1 MRWLGLDIG
10 QKRIGV
16 AVSDEAEM
24 FAFPL
29 TVIQRTSLGADVKA
43 VLALI
48 AEHGVAGV
56 VVGEP
61 LEMSGKVG
69 AAVLRTRVFTDAL
82 RLQYGGEL
90 IFVDERFSTVEA
102 ERVLLSADTS
112 RARRKQ
118 VVDKV
123 AASVILQQHLE
134 RKKA

>member
-1 MRWLGLDIG
+1 
-10 QKRIGV
+10 
-16 AVSDEAEM
+16 VSDEAEM

-29 TVIQRTSLGADVKA
+29 TVISRTSLAADVKA

-48 AEHGVAGV
+48 AEHGVGGV
-56 VVGEP
+56 VVGDP
-61 LEMSGKVG
+61 LEMSGKAG

-82 RLQYGGEL
+82 RLQYAGEMV
-90 IFVDERFSTVEA
+90 FVDERFSTVEA
-102 ERVLLSADTS
+102 QRVLLSADTS

-134 RKKA
+134 RKKT

>member
-1 MRWLGLDIG
+1 
-10 QKRIGV
+10 
-16 AVSDEAEM
+16 M

-29 TVIQRTSLGADVKA
+29 TVVHRTSLAADVAA
-43 VLALI
+43 VLRLM
-48 AEHGVAGV
+48 AEHGATGL

-69 AAVLRTRVFTDAL
+69 AAVLRTRTFTDAL
-82 RLQYGGEL
+82 RKKFSGEL

-112 RARRKQ
+112 RARRRQ

-123 AASVILQQHLE
+123 AAAVILQQYLE
-134 RKKA
+134 RKRA

>member
-1 MRWLGLDIG
+1 MRWLGLDVG

-16 AVSDEAEM
+16 AISDEAEM

-29 TVIQRTSLGADVKA
+29 TVIQRTSLAADVKA

-48 AEHGVAGV
+48 AEHGVGGV
-56 VVGEP
+56 VCGEP

-82 RLQYGGEL
+82 RQQYGGEL

-102 ERVLLSADTS
+102 QRVLLSADTS

>member
-1 MRWLGLDIG
+1 
-10 QKRIGV
+10 
-16 AVSDEAEM
+16 M

-29 TVIQRTSLGADVKA
+29 TVIQRTSLAADVKA

-48 AEHGVAGV
+48 AEHGVGGV
-56 VVGEP
+56 VCGEP

-82 RLQYGGEL
+82 RQQYGGEL